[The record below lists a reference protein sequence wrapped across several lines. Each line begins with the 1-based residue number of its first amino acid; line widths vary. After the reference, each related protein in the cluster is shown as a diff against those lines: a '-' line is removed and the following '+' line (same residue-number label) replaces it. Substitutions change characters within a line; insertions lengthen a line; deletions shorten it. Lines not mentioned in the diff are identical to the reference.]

1 MEENDINF
9 RTILYVLSKNKLKLI
24 FTFLLLF
31 SVLLYFIWL
40 SITIKSPSVTIVLP
54 IKYNQ
59 QNLNLENKDSSN
71 IVNLQTVHSLNLVE
85 KTINKIKIS
94 ANAKDIYNNISF
106 IQGEASIN
114 NFANLLS
121 DNNVHM
127 LLKELSLDSAKLNQ
141 ISEMVFEEKKLYSQI
156 ALKIDKINVTEIDA
170 ILFLNAFVEIINDEI
185 RAKYDFAD
193 SGLKKLNSL
202 NDENVISKQS
212 IKDIRRRLMQIENT
226 HSLLSKHYSNF
237 AMDINLS
244 DVAMDIK
251 NFNENVQFLLIHDEQ
266 TFDYLKKQ
274 DLNTLSMLDRKIEV
288 IDDLIEDFET
298 PKFNEYSVNTSS
310 SEITSYTEGMMEKL
324 LSIGDLISSNQFLE
338 DLYTEKKHISFKFVE
353 LEAKIND
360 FYNVQNSNGL
370 ESSVIDQKITEA
382 IQDANEITE
391 VINNYIDDVQS
402 VKAKN
407 NFIEPISSHQIYKGS
422 KYPENLRFIFLL
434 SLTIS
439 LIASIAIIY
448 LNTISKVKSD

>member
-141 ISEMVFEEKKLYSQI
+141 ISEMVFKEKTRI
-156 ALKIDKINVTEIDA
+156 C
-170 ILFLNAFVEIINDEI
+170 
-185 RAKYDFAD
+185 
-193 SGLKKLNSL
+193 
-202 NDENVISKQS
+202 
-212 IKDIRRRLMQIENT
+212 
-226 HSLLSKHYSNF
+226 
-237 AMDINLS
+237 
-244 DVAMDIK
+244 
-251 NFNENVQFLLIHDEQ
+251 
-266 TFDYLKKQ
+266 
-274 DLNTLSMLDRKIEV
+274 
-288 IDDLIEDFET
+288 
-298 PKFNEYSVNTSS
+298 
-310 SEITSYTEGMMEKL
+310 
-324 LSIGDLISSNQFLE
+324 
-338 DLYTEKKHISFKFVE
+338 
-353 LEAKIND
+353 
-360 FYNVQNSNGL
+360 
-370 ESSVIDQKITEA
+370 
-382 IQDANEITE
+382 
-391 VINNYIDDVQS
+391 
-402 VKAKN
+402 
-407 NFIEPISSHQIYKGS
+407 
-422 KYPENLRFIFLL
+422 
-434 SLTIS
+434 
-439 LIASIAIIY
+439 
-448 LNTISKVKSD
+448 